1 MLTSRLYI
9 AGCTASSALHAPG
22 GAVPWA
28 RRWHSGCKGADMTL
42 TPDRSSWLCL
52 PLALLLLAP
61 RVGLAQEAAPPPP
74 DVPAAPAEPPASEPS
89 ADAPFQRSPDAP
101 LPGTAQP
108 APRQLLDKPERPSS
122 GVRIMAEIGAS
133 LLTGLGG
140 GVLGLLT
147 GYALGGGDLSR
158 AFIAVPVATF
168 LGVGFGT
175 AAGAYW
181 GGHVTGGQSDFTAAL
196 LGMLAGGAVGIATP
210 LLLGGSLL
218 GVLIA
223 CPLMMVTG
231 SVIGYEIAETGGK
244 VQPMVGLTPGGASF
258 GLAGTF

>member
-1 MLTSRLYI
+1 
-9 AGCTASSALHAPG
+9 
-22 GAVPWA
+22 
-28 RRWHSGCKGADMTL
+28 MTL

-74 DVPAAPAEPPASEPS
+74 DVPAAPAEPPASETS
-89 ADAPFQRSPDAP
+89 ADSSFQRPPDEP

-108 APRQLLDKPERPSS
+108 APRRLLDEPKRPSR
-122 GVRIMAEIGAS
+122 GVRVAAEIGAS

-140 GVLGLLT
+140 GAVGLLM
-147 GYALGGGDLSR
+147 GYAIGGGDLSQT
-158 AFIAVPVATF
+158 FIAVPLATA
-168 LGVGFGT
+168 LGLGFGT

-181 GGHVTGGQSDFTAAL
+181 GGQVTGGQSDFSAPL
-196 LGMLAGGAVGIATP
+196 LGMLAGGAVGFVTP

-223 CPLMMVTG
+223 CPLMMVAG
-231 SVIGYEIAETGGK
+231 SVIGYELGETGGE

>member
-1 MLTSRLYI
+1 M
-9 AGCTASSALHAPG
+9 
-22 GAVPWA
+22 
-28 RRWHSGCKGADMTL
+28 GADMTL

-61 RVGLAQEAAPPPP
+61 RVGLAQEAAPPPS

-89 ADAPFQRSPDAP
+89 ADAPFQRPPDAP

-108 APRQLLDKPERPSS
+108 APRQLLDESERPS
-122 GVRIMAEIGAS
+122 GGIRVAAEIGAS

-140 GVLGLLT
+140 GAVGLLV

-168 LGVGFGT
+168 LGLGLGT

-181 GGHVTGGQSDFTAAL
+181 GGQVTGGQSNFTAPL
-196 LGMLAGGAVGIATP
+196 LGTLVGGVVGLVTP
-210 LLLGGSLL
+210 LLLGSPLL
-218 GVLIA
+218 GALIA
-223 CPLMMVTG
+223 CPLMMVAG

-244 VQPMVGLTPGGASF
+244 VRPMVGLTPGGASF